1 MNDLQ
6 TEIFDIKW
14 SPSHPSVFA
23 TGDCEG
29 NIDLW
34 NLGKE
39 TEQFIYRKSDESKKS
54 INKLRWSL
62 DGKKLLSGN
71 SNGIVKLWRVDKQF
85 SQPIDED
92 IAKLEQ
98 LIKLK

>member
-29 NIDLW
+29 NIDLL

-39 TEQFIYRKSDESKKS
+39 TEQFIYRKTES
-54 INKLRWSL
+54 LA
-62 DGKKLLSGN
+62 
-71 SNGIVKLWRVDKQF
+71 VKQR
-85 SQPIDED
+85 
-92 IAKLEQ
+92 LESHSER
-98 LIKLK
+98 L